1 MNSFLTLNAMH
12 QDKHYYIKK
21 YYICRRNC
29 IIQKL
34 FVMTFTSY
42 ARYHWGDKLTLKPS
56 DLLFNKLD
64 FELVPDLIH
73 SVSEHKLPIAIYS
86 LVFVLF
92 FILTLVC
99 HWAIVE
105 FIFSILTNSIILFLF
120 FGVLIFVSEQSVE
133 FEVEKVEPYYSKH
146 EHTISPV
153 SKDGYKKS
161 VSLSC
166 ILLLTFTILF
176 FVIRH
181 YSKEYQ
187 FDCSTVYVENDAR
200 EFHLQDNCD
209 YITGSTEKKQAFEVK
224 DKFSLCV
231 ACEEWAEDESS
242 LDGIPSRYR

>member
-1 MNSFLTLNAMH
+1 
-12 QDKHYYIKK
+12 
-21 YYICRRNC
+21 
-29 IIQKL
+29 
-34 FVMTFTSY
+34 MTYTTY
-42 ARYHWGDKLTLKPS
+42 AEYNRGKKLTLKPS
-56 DLLFNKLD
+56 DLLFNRLD

-73 SVSEHKLPIAIYS
+73 SASEHKLPIAIYS
-86 LVFVLF
+86 LVFVVF
-92 FILTLVC
+92 FVLTFIC

-105 FIFSILTNSIILFLF
+105 SIFSILTHSIILFLF

-133 FEVEKVEPYYSKH
+133 FKVEKVVPYYSKH

-153 SKDGYKKS
+153 SRDSYKKS

-181 YSKEYQ
+181 YSNEYQ
-187 FDCSTVYVENDAR
+187 FDCSTVYVDNDAR
-200 EFHLQDNCD
+200 EFHLQDNCE

-231 ACEEWAEDESS
+231 ACEEWAEDLNY